1 MGYKH
6 KIPSLPLN
14 ILKTPTTSFRR
25 IIQNPSKYDRTHVFK
40 INFIFTNSTDAFNIL
55 DIVKTEAFLWFPE
68 FEKSFQVVAIC
79 L

>member
-14 ILKTPTTSFRR
+14 ILKTPTTSFRK

-40 INFIFTNSTDAFNIL
+40 INFIFTNSTDAFYNIL
-55 DIVKTEAFLWFPE
+55 DKVKTEAFL
-68 FEKSFQVVAIC
+68 
-79 L
+79 